1 MIHVDGI
8 IIQIF
13 VLHNNILEYN
23 TTVTKYKLTYE
34 NNTDLTFNRIDRIA
48 Q

>member
-8 IIQIF
+8 LIQMF
-13 VLHNNILEYN
+13 VLNNKILEYN
-23 TTVTKYKLTYE
+23 IIVTKYKLIYE